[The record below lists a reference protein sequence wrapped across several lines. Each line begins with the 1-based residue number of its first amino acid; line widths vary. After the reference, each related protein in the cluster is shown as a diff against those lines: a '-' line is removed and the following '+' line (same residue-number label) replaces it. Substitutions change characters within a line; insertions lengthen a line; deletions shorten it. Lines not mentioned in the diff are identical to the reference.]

1 MEHKTNPQAKHMGR
15 MIGHMREMLG
25 IKQDVVADKLGVS
38 QQTVSKIE
46 QSENVDE
53 AMLEKMANALGVN
66 SDAIKSFSEE
76 AVFNQFNNTL
86 NDNSSLSQ
94 NYQCTFNPI
103 DKWAEAMEE
112 NKKLYEELLKS
123 EREKVA
129 MLQRLLEERK

>member
-1 MEHKTNPQAKHMGR
+1 MEHKTKPQIKHMGR
-15 MIGHMREMLG
+15 KIGRMREMLG

-46 QSENVDE
+46 QSDQVDD
-53 AMLEKMANALGVN
+53 AMLEKMANALGVS
-66 SDAIKSFSEE
+66 SDSIKNFNEE
-76 AVFNQFNNTL
+76 AIFNQINNTL
-86 NDNSSLSQ
+86 NDSSTLSQ

-103 DKWAEAMEE
+103 EKWVEAMEE

-129 MLQRLLEERK
+129 MLQKLLEERQ